1 MLYQFIRKTI
11 FWLATAIL
19 LSFLVKDAFSNMSGS
34 WLAGTLLLLP
44 TGTLLL
50 GIKWSLKFD
59 SFKRIIRLL
68 LSGILS
74 LNLAYLVIAFVYW
87 YFLNFNP
94 NYFEKSIINPILL
107 WVIMGFFVGL
117 YFFLFQK
124 QRSEEEEGEK
134 TISFFS
140 ERKITT
146 VQIKDILMVES
157 LSDHTSVRLS
167 NGQSLK
173 NSIKISEWENR
184 LPNFLRVH
192 RSFLINPT
200 FAIYKGNEIEMDG
213 KQLVPISRK
222 FKEITRRHF
231 LES

>member
-1 MLYQFIRKTI
+1 MLNQIIRKAI

-19 LSFLVKDAFSNMSGS
+19 LSFLVKDAFSNISGS

-44 TGTLLL
+44 TGTLLF
-50 GIKWSLKFD
+50 GIKWSLKFN
-59 SFKRIIRLL
+59 SFKRIVRLL

-94 NYFEKSIINPILL
+94 NFFEKSIINPILL

-117 YFFLFQK
+117 HFFLFH
-124 QRSEEEEGEK
+124 RSQQQEDVEEK
-134 TISFFS
+134 TISFYS
-140 ERKITT
+140 ERKITS
-146 VQIKDILMVES
+146 VPIKDILMIES
-157 LSDHTSVRLS
+157 LSDHTTVRLS
-167 NGQSLK
+167 NGQTLK
-173 NSIKISEWENR
+173 NSIKISEWENK
-184 LPNFLRVH
+184 LPKFLRIH